1 MFKSLSNVTCKDS
14 YAVTSF
20 DKTEGLK
27 PEETLSIT
35 ACNKDMAG
43 HVLSI
48 INNSCD
54 NSNASYE
61 RVKPTSKICNMI
73 EDCLENDDLE
83 FYVAY
88 EKGNPVGL
96 MVTDNSLYLT
106 DNLMKPHLYMNYI
119 VTAIG
124 SNGVGIKLLETAVN
138 KSYQMGGGGDLELN
152 PYRPDFFLHTGFE
165 KACDNNK
172 LILIPSQNNDKWEL
186 LDGKYSY
193 KKLR

>member
-138 KSYQMGGGGDLELN
+138 KFCGYKIISFDSIQSASLILLTSFESLLLI
-152 PYRPDFFLHTGFE
+152 FF
-165 KACDNNK
+165 K
-172 LILIPSQNNDKWEL
+172 LIRDIMSWDNV
-186 LDGKYSY
+186 
-193 KKLR
+193 